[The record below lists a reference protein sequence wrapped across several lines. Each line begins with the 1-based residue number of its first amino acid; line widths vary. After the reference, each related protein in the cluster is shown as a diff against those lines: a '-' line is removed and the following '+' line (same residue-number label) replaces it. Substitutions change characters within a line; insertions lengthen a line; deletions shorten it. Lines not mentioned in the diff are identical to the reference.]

1 MLHLHK
7 NDLDQHLPHRT
18 VEMADDLPDLLRCLI
33 VGDNDDVVRI
43 RIHGKRGCAHAAV
56 IIVLAAAAA
65 AAGVAV
71 SGAAEA
77 AEAAEAAKATAATAA
92 AGALLRVNFD
102 GDAEK
107 KNQNATHILFELLR
121 FHNLSWC

>member
-18 VEMADDLPDLLRCLI
+18 VEMADDLLDLLRRLL
-33 VGDNDDVVRI
+33 VGDDDDVVRI
-43 RIHGKRGCAHAAV
+43 RINGDDRAAHRAV
-56 IIVLAAAAA
+56 IIVLAAAGAGA
-65 AAGVAV
+65 GGGVAV
-71 SGAAEA
+71 STP
-77 AEAAEAAKATAATAA
+77 AAEAAKAAKAAA
-92 AGALLRVNFD
+92 AGALLRVNFN

-107 KNQNATHILFELLR
+107 KNQNAAHILFELLR